1 MTEFATATRERH
13 AQARRW
19 SRILL
24 IVTLVVLVV
33 LYSIPTFGVLL
44 LSFKNDAEI
53 ARGEL
58 WNLPES
64 LSVANYETV
73 LESTKVPR
81 YLLNSVVVTV
91 TATAVSIAF
100 GVLTGYV
107 FSRLA
112 FRGSELLYL
121 IVVAG
126 LFLPPQIVIIPLQQ
140 LFSRSFIRDTI
151 LVLIV
156 VHVAFGLSITTLLLR
171 NFFSTIPGVLR
182 EAAIID
188 GANEGQILLRVM
200 LPLSLPALAVLATL
214 QFTWI
219 WNDFLWPFVLL
230 SLNAKAHTIMAGI
243 VLLKG
248 PYDKAWGVQ
257 GALSVIASLP
267 TLLIFLFFQRYFIR
281 GLTFGAVKG

>member
-1 MTEFATATRERH
+1 MTSRTS
-13 AQARRW
+13 AQRW
-19 SRILL
+19 SRVALYVAL
-24 IVTLVVLVV
+24 IALVFV
-33 LYSIPTFGVLL
+33 YSVPTFGVLL
-44 LSFKNDAEI
+44 SSIQHDREI
-53 ARGEL
+53 SRHGL
-58 WNLPES
+58 WRIPDTVTLE
-64 LSVANYETV
+64 NYERALGGTN
-73 LESTKVPR
+73 VPG

-112 FRGSELLYL
+112 FRGSEILYL

-126 LFLPPQIVIIPLQQ
+126 LFFPPQIVIIPLQQ
-140 LFSRSFIRDTI
+140 LFSRTFINDTI

-156 VHVAFGLSITTLLLR
+156 VHVAFGLPITTLILR
-171 NFFSTIPGVLR
+171 NFFSTIPGALR
-182 EAAIID
+182 EAAIVD

-200 LPLSLPALAVLATL
+200 VPLVLPALAVLATL

-219 WNDFLWPFVLL
+219 WNDFLWPFILIK
-230 SLNAKAHTIMAGI
+230 NDAARTIMAGI

-248 PYDKAWGVQ
+248 PYDKAWGLQ

>member
-1 MTEFATATRERH
+1 MIERAS
-13 AQARRW
+13 AQRW
-19 SRILL
+19 SRVALYVAL
-24 IVTLVVLVV
+24 IALVIV
-33 LYSIPTFGVLL
+33 YSVPTFGVLL
-44 LSFKNDAEI
+44 SSIQHDREI
-53 ARGEL
+53 SRNGL
-58 WNLPES
+58 WRIPDTITLE
-64 LSVANYETV
+64 NYERALGGTN
-73 LESTKVPR
+73 VPG

-91 TATAVSIAF
+91 TATAISIAF

-112 FRGSELLYL
+112 FRGSEVLYL
-121 IVVAG
+121 VVVAG
-126 LFLPPQIVIIPLQQ
+126 LFFPPQIVIIPLQQ
-140 LFSRSFIRDTI
+140 LFSRTFINDTI

-156 VHVAFGLSITTLLLR
+156 VHVAFGLPITTMILR
-171 NFFSTIPGVLR
+171 NFFSTIPGALR

-200 LPLSLPALAVLATL
+200 VPLVLPALAVLTTL

-219 WNDFLWPFVLL
+219 WNDFLWPFILIK
-230 SLNAKAHTIMAGI
+230 NDAARTIMAGI

-248 PYDKAWGVQ
+248 PYDKAWGLQ

>member
-1 MTEFATATRERH
+1 MTERAS
-13 AQARRW
+13 AQRW
-19 SRILL
+19 SRVALYVAL
-24 IVTLVVLVV
+24 IALVIV
-33 LYSIPTFGVLL
+33 YSVPTFGVLL
-44 LSFKNDAEI
+44 SSIQLDREI
-53 ARGEL
+53 SRHGL
-58 WNLPES
+58 WRWPDTVTLE
-64 LSVANYETV
+64 NYERALGGTN
-73 LESTKVPR
+73 VPN
-81 YLLNSVVVTV
+81 YLLNSVIVTV
-91 TATAVSIAF
+91 SATAVSIAF

-112 FRGSELLYL
+112 FRGSEALYL

-126 LFLPPQIVIIPLQQ
+126 LFFPPQIVIIPLQQ
-140 LFSRSFIRDTI
+140 LFSRTFINDTI

-156 VHVAFGLSITTLLLR
+156 VHIAFGLPITTLLLR
-171 NFFSTIPGVLR
+171 NFFSTIPGALR

-200 LPLSLPALAVLATL
+200 VPLVLPALAVLATL

-219 WNDFLWPFVLL
+219 WNDFLWPFILIKND
-230 SLNAKAHTIMAGI
+230 SARTIMAGI

-248 PYDKAWGVQ
+248 PYDKAWGLQ

>member
-1 MTEFATATRERH
+1 MTSRES
-13 AQARRW
+13 AQRW
-19 SRILL
+19 SRVALYVAL
-24 IVTLVVLVV
+24 IALVFV
-33 LYSIPTFGVLL
+33 YSVPTFGVLL
-44 LSFKNDAEI
+44 SSIQHDREI
-53 ARGEL
+53 SRHGL
-58 WNLPES
+58 WRIPDTVTLE
-64 LSVANYETV
+64 NYERALGGTN
-73 LESTKVPR
+73 VPG

-112 FRGSELLYL
+112 FRGSEILYL

-126 LFLPPQIVIIPLQQ
+126 LFFPPQIVIIPLQQ
-140 LFSRSFIRDTI
+140 LFSRTFINDTI

-156 VHVAFGLSITTLLLR
+156 VHVAFGLPITTLILR
-171 NFFSTIPGVLR
+171 NFFSTIPGALR
-182 EAAIID
+182 EAAIVD

-200 LPLSLPALAVLATL
+200 VPLVLPALAVLATL

-219 WNDFLWPFVLL
+219 WNDFLWPFILIK
-230 SLNAKAHTIMAGI
+230 NDAARTIMAGI

-248 PYDKAWGVQ
+248 PYDKAWGLQ

>member
-1 MTEFATATRERH
+1 MTSDLRREH
-13 AQARRW
+13 LARYVIYT
-19 SRILL
+19 SL
-24 IVTLVVLVV
+24 IVLVAVYSVPTL
-33 LYSIPTFGVLL
+33 GVLL
-44 LSFKNDAEI
+44 SSIQLDREI
-53 ARGEL
+53 TRHGL
-58 WNLPES
+58 WRWPGAVTLE
-64 LSVANYETV
+64 NYERVLGRATV
-73 LESTKVPR
+73 PN
-81 YLLNSVVVTV
+81 YLKNSFSVTV
-91 TATAVSIAF
+91 TATAFSIAF

-112 FRGSELLYL
+112 FRGSEFLYL
-121 IVVAG
+121 AVVAG
-126 LFLPPQIVIIPLQQ
+126 LFFPPQIVIIPLKQ
-140 LFSRSFIRDTI
+140 LFSKTPINDTI
-151 LVLIV
+151 WVLVV
-156 VHVAFGLSITTLLLR
+156 VHVAFGLPITTLLLR
-171 NFFSTIPGVLR
+171 NFFSTIPAALR

-230 SLNAKAHTIMAGI
+230 STNAKAHTIMAGI

-248 PYDKAWGVQ
+248 QYDKAWGVQ

-281 GLTFGAVKG
+281 GLTLGAVKG

>member
-1 MTEFATATRERH
+1 MTERQDRTDFWRVALHVA
-13 AQARRW
+13 
-19 SRILL
+19 
-24 IVTLVVLVV
+24 LVVMVA
-33 LYSIPTFGVLL
+33 LYTVPTFGVLL
-44 LSFKNDAEI
+44 SSIKSNRDI
-53 ARGEL
+53 GRGNL
-58 WNLPES
+58 WRWPEH
-64 LSVANYETV
+64 LV
-73 LESTKVPR
+73 LENYAEALGGTNVPG

-91 TATAVSIAF
+91 SATALSIAM
-100 GVLTGYV
+100 GILTGYV
-107 FSRLA
+107 FSRLR

-126 LFLPPQIVIIPLQQ
+126 LFFPPQIVIIPL
-140 LFSRSFIRDTI
+140 LSFFSNTFIHDTI
-151 LVLIV
+151 LVLIL
-156 VHVAFGLSITTLLLR
+156 VHIGFGLPITTLLLR
-171 NFFSTIPGVLR
+171 NFFSTIPGALR

-219 WNDFLWPFVLL
+219 WNDFLWPFILIK
-230 SLNAKAHTIMAGI
+230 NDAARTIMAGI
-243 VLLKG
+243 VLLEG
-248 PYDKAWGVQ
+248 PYARAWGVQ

>member
-1 MTEFATATRERH
+1 MIERAS
-13 AQARRW
+13 AQRW
-19 SRILL
+19 SRIALYVAL
-24 IVTLVVLVV
+24 IALVIV
-33 LYSIPTFGVLL
+33 YSVPTFGVLL
-44 LSFKNDAEI
+44 SSIQHDREI
-53 ARGEL
+53 SRHGL
-58 WNLPES
+58 WRWPDTVTLE
-64 LSVANYETV
+64 NYERALGGTN
-73 LESTKVPR
+73 VPG

-91 TATAVSIAF
+91 TATAISIAF

-112 FRGSELLYL
+112 FRGSEALYL

-126 LFLPPQIVIIPLQQ
+126 LFFPPQIVIIPLQQ
-140 LFSRSFIRDTI
+140 LFSRTFINDTI

-156 VHVAFGLSITTLLLR
+156 VHVAFGLPITTMILR
-171 NFFSTIPGVLR
+171 NFFSTIPGALR

-200 LPLSLPALAVLATL
+200 VPLVLPALAVLTTL

-219 WNDFLWPFVLL
+219 WNDFLWPFILIK
-230 SLNAKAHTIMAGI
+230 NDAARTIMAGI

-248 PYDKAWGVQ
+248 PYDKAWGLQ